1 MNSIQK
7 GLIFI
12 LLLLMN
18 FMSLCQMATR
28 NDSVS
33 VKEPD
38 EPDDNTDNDAVIII
52 IYYSLSL
59 IIIVISAIFIFNK
72 F

>member
-1 MNSIQK
+1 MNPIQK

-33 VKEPD
+33 LKEQ
-38 EPDDNTDNDAVIII
+38 EPDDDTDNDAAIII